1 MEVRIISVKR
11 ATLLG
16 ENSNRIPQKFRKAVA
31 HNFAVAHSEIS
42 QDKDTQATQTTVD
55 ICCLDGQGDLINAER
70 VKVGDTGNGTP
81 KCRLK

>member
-16 ENSNRIPQKFRKAVA
+16 EISNRIPQKFRK
-31 HNFAVAHSEIS
+31 AVAHSEIS

-70 VKVGDTGNGTP
+70 VKVGDTGNSTP